1 MRSGNAKKKTN
12 SRRKRSPRAAR
23 PRIQFLIEEP
33 RWRAEVS
40 ALRLMRRAL
49 RLVLEE
55 LPQAGG
61 GKSAR
66 GIAVLLGNDAKL
78 RALNL
83 GFRRRDKA
91 TNVLS
96 FPAGAGDSG
105 HLGDIALAFGM
116 VKKEAREQGKD
127 FAAHAAHL
135 AAHGA
140 LHLLGYDHAKKTDA
154 RRMEGL
160 ETRLLGRIRV
170 SDPYAPRLYT
180 RAGRPA

>member
-1 MRSGNAKKKTN
+1 MRSVNAKKRTN
-12 SRRKRSPRAAR
+12 SRRKRSPPPSQ
-23 PRIQFLIEEP
+23 PRIQVLIEEP

-49 RLVLEE
+49 RLVLEGA
-55 LPQAGG
+55 PQVGA
-61 GKSAR
+61 SRCAR
-66 GIAVLLGNDAKL
+66 GIAVLLSNDAKL

-96 FPAGAGDSG
+96 FPAAAGDTA
-105 HLGDIALAFGM
+105 HLGDIALAFGV

-140 LHLLGYDHAKKTDA
+140 LHLLGYNHAKKTDA

-170 SDPYAPRLYT
+170 PDPYAPRLYT
-180 RAGRPA
+180 RAGRPS